1 VGLTKYLKVAFAN
14 RWNMLAFFGGLGL
27 AVVSGVGDVVAP
39 LVMAGELLYLGL
51 LGTHPKF
58 QKYVDAQAA
67 KDARAQGSLAQEQML
82 RQIVHSLPKESLQRF
97 ESLRNRCL
105 ELRQIALELKHS
117 SSEGVRPLDDL
128 QLAGLDRLLWIYLR
142 LLFTQHSLERFFE
155 KTAPEPISADIQ
167 RLEKRLKAVPAASDD
182 SNAQKIRKALE
193 DNLQTCNDRLTN
205 LQKAKQTYEI
215 LQLELERLE
224 NKIRSLSELA
234 VNRQEPDFITGQVDQ
249 VASSMVETERT
260 MNELQF
266 ATGLQT
272 LHEETPQLLQR
283 PTVQVRGG

>member
-1 VGLTKYLKVAFAN
+1 MQLTKYLKVAFKN
-14 RWNMLAFFGGLGL
+14 RWNMLALFGGLGL

-39 LVMAGELLYLGL
+39 LVIAGELLYLGL

-58 QKYVDAQAA
+58 QKYVDARAA
-67 KDARAQGSLAQEQML
+67 KDANVEGSLAQEQML
-82 RQIVHSLPKESLQRF
+82 RKIVSSLPKESLQRF
-97 ESLRNRCL
+97 ESLRSRCI

-155 KTAPEPISADIQ
+155 KTAPEPIAADI
-167 RLEKRLKAVPAASDD
+167 RRIEARLKTTPATSDD
-182 SNAQKIRKALE
+182 PNAQKIRKTLE
-193 DNLQTCNDRLTN
+193 DNLQTCNDRLAN

-266 ATGLQT
+266 ATGMQS
-272 LHEETPQLLQR
+272 LHDEAPQLLRR
-283 PTVQVRGG
+283 PTVPVRG

>member
-1 VGLTKYLKVAFAN
+1 MN
-14 RWNMLAFFGGLGL
+14 RWNLLAVFGGLGL
-27 AVVSGVGDVVAP
+27 AAVSGVGDVIVP
-39 LVMAGELLYLGL
+39 LVAAGELLYLGL

-58 QKYVDAQAA
+58 QSYVDAQAA
-67 KDARAQGSLAQEQML
+67 KAAQVQGSLAQEQML
-82 RQIVHSLPKESLQRF
+82 RQIVRSLPKASLARF

-117 SSEGVRPLDDL
+117 SGDGVRPLDDL

-142 LLFTQHSLERFFE
+142 LLYTQHSLERFFE
-155 KTAPEPISADIQ
+155 KTAAEPILEDIH
-167 RLEKRLKAVPAASDD
+167 RLEERLKQAPVTPDD
-182 SNAQKIRKALE
+182 PNAQKVRKTLE
-193 DNLQTCNDRLTN
+193 DNLQTCNARLVN
-205 LQKAKQTYEI
+205 LKKAKQTYEI

-266 ATGLQT
+266 ATGIQP
-272 LHEETPQLLQR
+272 LHDEAPHLLRR
-283 PTVQVRGG
+283 PTVQVKGG